1 VFRGV
6 RDRYDGKARNP
17 WNEIECGSNY
27 ARSMASWA
35 GLLALSGYS
44 FDAQRKVIGF
54 RPKVRDGLVFR
65 TFWSN
70 AAAWGTAEFRDGQ
83 FSLAVL
89 SGDIELAGIALPL
102 GIGKVVATVNG
113 APFAADRTDEGIGFA
128 SIRLKRGDVLNVHAP
143 DLSVERLRDV
153 SDF

>member
-1 VFRGV
+1 MPVPYAQETMHGFEYAFGSALFQHDLLDQGVAVFRGV

-54 RPKVRDGLVFR
+54 HPKC
-65 TFWSN
+65 
-70 AAAWGTAEFRDGQ
+70 
-83 FSLAVL
+83 
-89 SGDIELAGIALPL
+89 
-102 GIGKVVATVNG
+102 ATG
-113 APFAADRTDEGIGFA
+113 
-128 SIRLKRGDVLNVHAP
+128 
-143 DLSVERLRDV
+143 
-153 SDF
+153 